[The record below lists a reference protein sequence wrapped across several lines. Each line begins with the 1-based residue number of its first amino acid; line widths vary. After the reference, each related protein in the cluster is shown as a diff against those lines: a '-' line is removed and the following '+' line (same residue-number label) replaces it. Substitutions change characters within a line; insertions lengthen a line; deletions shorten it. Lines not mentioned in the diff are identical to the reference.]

1 MDSVSKPA
9 SAAAIFEAPSAA
21 LDSGAVDHAEPASR
35 VLVRMGERGE
45 RAGPCHALAIGLA
58 LLGSAVLAFALWQAA
73 LRLPQRFELD
83 YGEGFVWSQVAD
95 LLAGR
100 IYRPLAEYPHAIMHY
115 TPLYH
120 AVVAVLWRLGFDPLI
135 AGRVVSLLAGTA
147 LAVECGLLAAL
158 GLPERAPRAHKII
171 AGAGA
176 AALILGMPETV
187 EWSTAMRVDML
198 AASLGTLGLLALRL
212 RDRGPAWS
220 AAAGL
225 CFLLA
230 LLTKQNA
237 AVPAIA
243 GIGAL
248 LVVQPRSALRLG
260 GALAA
265 IGLALIAIAEA
276 LTHGEF
282 LRHTVLYDAARFSW
296 AQLTELGFP
305 LMAKAALPV
314 LVAAGFAGT
323 TLHRLRRERRWR
335 NDPAAW
341 SPIALSLYLVLGL
354 ISGLG
359 IGKVGAGSNYML
371 PLLVPAAV
379 LAGMALAE
387 LPRYAPAL
395 LAALLVVVPAGL
407 ASYPFQSR
415 AELAAHDR
423 QDAELLE
430 IVRAAPGP
438 VLCEDMTLLM
448 RAGRPVPW
456 EFGSITELTR
466 LGIIDETPLV
476 KRLDDGFFDTL
487 IVYTWEPQRF
497 TEAIRSA
504 AQTRYEQ
511 VASVGEFDVWRRKAR

>member
-1 MDSVSKPA
+1 MNSISKPA
-9 SAAAIFEAPSAA
+9 AATAIFDAPSSA
-21 LDSGAVDHAEPASR
+21 LDCGAVHHAQASDSELASR
-35 VLVRMGERGE
+35 RERGE
-45 RAGPCHALAIGLA
+45 RAYPRHVLAIGLSLLA
-58 LLGSAVLAFALWQAA
+58 LAVLAFALWQVA

-100 IYRPLAEYPHAIMHY
+100 IYRPLGDYPHAIMHY

-120 AVVAVLWRLGFDPLI
+120 AVVVVLWRLGFDPLI
-135 AGRVVSLLAGTA
+135 AGRVVSLVAGIA
-147 LAVECGLLAAL
+147 LAAECGLLAAL
-158 GLPERAPRAHKII
+158 GMPESAPRAHKVV
-171 AGAGA
+171 AGTA
-176 AALILGMPETV
+176 AATLILGMPETI
-187 EWSTAMRVDML
+187 EWSTMMRVDML

-212 RDRGPAWS
+212 RDRGSVWS
-220 AAAGL
+220 AGAGL

-248 LVVQPRSALRLG
+248 LIVEPRSALKLG

-265 IGLALIAIAEA
+265 IGLALIAGAEA

-282 LRHTVLYDAARFSW
+282 LRHTVLYDAARFSR
-296 AQLTELGFP
+296 AQLTELGIP
-305 LMAKAALPV
+305 LIAKAAVPL

-323 TLHRLRRERRWR
+323 ALHGLRRERGWR
-335 NDPAAW
+335 NDPGAW
-341 SPIALSLYLVLGL
+341 SLIALALYLVLGL
-354 ISGLG
+354 ISSLG

-379 LAGMALAE
+379 LTGMALAA

-395 LAALLVVVPAGL
+395 LVALVVAVPTGL
-407 ASYPFQSR
+407 ASYTFQSR
-415 AELAAHDR
+415 AELAVHDR

-430 IVRAAPGP
+430 IVRATPGP
-438 VLCEDMTLLM
+438 VLSEDMTLLM

-466 LGIIDETPLV
+466 LGIIDETPMV
-476 KRLDDGFFDTL
+476 KRLEDGFFDML

-497 TEAIRSA
+497 SDSIRIA
-504 AQTRYEQ
+504 AQTHYEQ
-511 VASVGEFDVWRRKAR
+511 VASVGEFDIWRRKAK